1 MNKIIQKIHL
11 HLKRTSDK
19 SEIDINELQELVKK
33 GAILID
39 VRSPQEYKE
48 GHLDN
53 AILIPE
59 YDINKRILER
69 FNINDEIIVYC
80 STGNRSRKAKKKMEK
95 MGYIK
100 VYNLR
105 DGIN

>member
-1 MNKIIQKIHL
+1 MKKIMQKIRFCF
-11 HLKRTSDK
+11 KRCLDK
-19 SEIDINELQELVKK
+19 NEIDINELKELVKK

-48 GHLDN
+48 EHLDN

-59 YDINKRILER
+59 YDINKKILDR
-69 FNINDEIIVYC
+69 FSVNENIILYC
-80 STGNRSRKAKKKMEK
+80 STGNRSRRVKKKLEK
-95 MGYIK
+95 MGYTN

>member
-11 HLKRTSDK
+11 HFKRTSDK
-19 SEIDINELQELVKK
+19 SEIDINELEELVKK

-39 VRSPQEYKE
+39 VRSLQEYKE

-59 YDINKRILER
+59 YDINKKILDR
-69 FNINDEIIVYC
+69 FNINDEIILYC
-80 STGNRSRKAKKKMEK
+80 STGNRSRKVKKKMEK

-100 VYNLR
+100 VYNLK

>member
-1 MNKIIQKIHL
+1 MKKIMQKIHL
-11 HLKRTSDK
+11 HFKRNLDK
-19 SEIDINELQELVKK
+19 SEINKKELEELVKK

-39 VRSPQEYKE
+39 VRSPQEYEE

-59 YDINKRILER
+59 YDINKKILDR
-69 FNINDEIIVYC
+69 FNINDEIILYC
-80 STGNRSRKAKKKMEK
+80 STGNRSKKAKKKMEK

>member
-1 MNKIIQKIHL
+1 MNKIIQKIHF
-11 HLKRTSDK
+11 HFKRTSDK
-19 SEIDINELQELVKK
+19 SKIDIKELEELVKE

-59 YDINKRILER
+59 YDINKKILDR
-69 FNINDEIIVYC
+69 FNINDEIILYC

-95 MGYIK
+95 MGYVK
-100 VYNLR
+100 VYNLK

>member
-1 MNKIIQKIHL
+1 MKKIIQKIHL
-11 HLKRTSDK
+11 HFKRNLDK
-19 SEIDINELQELVKK
+19 SEINKKELEELVKK

-39 VRSPQEYKE
+39 VRSPQEYEE

-59 YDINKRILER
+59 YDINKKILDR
-69 FNINDEIIVYC
+69 FNINDEIILYC
-80 STGNRSRKAKKKMEK
+80 STGNRSKKAKKKMEK

>member
-1 MNKIIQKIHL
+1 MNKVIQKICRRF
-11 HLKRTSDK
+11 KRTSDK
-19 SEIDINELQELVKK
+19 SEIDINELKKLVKE

-59 YDINKRILER
+59 YDINKKILDR
-69 FNINDEIIVYC
+69 FNIDEEIILYC
-80 STGNRSRKAKKKMEK
+80 STGNRSKKAKKKMEK
-95 MGYIK
+95 MGYVKI
-100 VYNLR
+100 YNLR

>member
-1 MNKIIQKIHL
+1 MKKIIEKLRFHF
-11 HLKRTSDK
+11 KRTLDK
-19 SEIDINELQELVKK
+19 SEIDINELEELVKR

-59 YDINKRILER
+59 YDINRKILDK
-69 FNINDEIIVYC
+69 FNINDEIVLYC

-95 MGYIK
+95 LGYVK
-100 VYNLR
+100 V
-105 DGIN
+105 

>member
-1 MNKIIQKIHL
+1 MNKIIQKIHF
-11 HLKRTSDK
+11 HFKRTSDK
-19 SEIDINELQELVKK
+19 SEIDIKELEELVKE

-59 YDINKRILER
+59 YDINKKILDR
-69 FNINDEIIVYC
+69 FNINDEIILYC

-95 MGYIK
+95 MGYVK
-100 VYNLR
+100 VYNLK

>member
-1 MNKIIQKIHL
+1 MKKIIQKIQL
-11 HLKRTSDK
+11 HFKRTLDK
-19 SEIDINELQELVKK
+19 REIDINELKELVKE
-33 GAILID
+33 GATLID

-59 YDINKRILER
+59 YDINKKILDR
-69 FNINDEIIVYC
+69 FNINDEIILYC
-80 STGNRSRKAKKKMEK
+80 STGNRSRRAKKKMEK
-95 MGYIK
+95 MGYVKI
-100 VYNLR
+100 YNLR

>member
-1 MNKIIQKIHL
+1 MNKIIQKIH
-11 HLKRTSDK
+11 HHFKRTVDK
-19 SEIDINELQELVKK
+19 SEIDINELEELVKK

-59 YDINKRILER
+59 YDINKKILDR
-69 FNINDEIIVYC
+69 FNINEEIILYC
-80 STGNRSRKAKKKMEK
+80 STGNRSRKVKKKMEK
-95 MGYIK
+95 MGYVK

>member
-1 MNKIIQKIHL
+1 MKRIMQKIHL
-11 HLKRTSDK
+11 HFKRHLNK
-19 SEIDINELQELVKK
+19 YEIDINELRELEKK

-48 GHLDN
+48 GHLNN

-59 YDINKRILER
+59 YDINKKILDK
-69 FNINDEIIVYC
+69 FNINDEIILYC

>member
-1 MNKIIQKIHL
+1 MKKIIQKIHL
-11 HLKRTSDK
+11 RFKRNLDK
-19 SEIDINELQELVKK
+19 SEINKKELEELVKK

-39 VRSPQEYKE
+39 VRSTQEYEE

-59 YDINKRILER
+59 YDINKKILDR
-69 FNINDEIIVYC
+69 FNIYDEIILYC
-80 STGNRSRKAKKKMEK
+80 STGNRSKKAKKKMEK